1 MEISSFAQSGSKYTK
16 RCEFKTDKGLREDVD
31 QVGSAVPSNCNVSN
45 CGLAGCLFGSCPD
58 VEGKGFYF
66 HLFIYLF
73 SVGEFPKR
81 RGKNESVFREIRK
94 KYEVKWVE
102 CVQVAKGED

>member
-58 VEGKGFYF
+58 VEGKGFI
-66 HLFIYLF
+66 FIYLF
-73 SVGEFPKR
+73 IYFLLESFQKDVGRMKAFSGR
-81 RGKNESVFREIRK
+81 
-94 KYEVKWVE
+94 
-102 CVQVAKGED
+102 